1 MPTPQVPIGSGFG
14 PATTAS
20 DVIRGSDLT
29 NKVAI
34 VTGGYTGIGLE
45 TTRAFLGG
53 GAKVIVPARDQA
65 KATNALITLENCRE
79 RPKGDA
85 RGDAPRSVAAVLRI
99 GFRQCRGYE
108 RLGC

>member
-34 VTGGYTGIGLE
+34 VTGAIRASALRLLGPFSAVARKSLFLLG
-45 TTRAFLGG
+45 TTR
-53 GAKVIVPARDQA
+53 K
-65 KATNALITLENCRE
+65 
-79 RPKGDA
+79 
-85 RGDAPRSVAAVLRI
+85 PRMR
-99 GFRQCRGYE
+99 
-108 RLGC
+108 

>member
-29 NKVAI
+29 SKVAI

-45 TTRAFLGG
+45 TTRAFLRG
-53 GAKVIVPARDQA
+53 GAKVIVPARDHA
-65 KATNALITLENCRE
+65 KATNALITWEN
-79 RPKGDA
+79 A
-85 RGDAPRSVAAVLRI
+85 RTPRTRKSSVTADR
-99 GFRQCRGYE
+99 GCRGSHTDDVI
-108 RLGC
+108 LAGAKG

>member
-45 TTRAFLGG
+45 TTRAFLRG
-53 GAKVIVPARDQA
+53 GAKVIVPARDHA
-65 KATNALITLENCRE
+65 KATNALITWENAE
-79 RPKGDA
+79 NAKDKEE
-85 RGDAPRSVAAVLRI
+85 
-99 GFRQCRGYE
+99 QCDCGSWLQ
-108 RLGC
+108 RLPY